1 MKFEVESSDVE
12 RIAAKV
18 VEMIKPVLTGVQRPN
33 EPDVI
38 FDVKGLSEYLRV
50 NPSWVYKAVSLKTV
64 PYFKAGK
71 FPRFRKRDI
80 DRWAEN
86 RAVRPIPT
94 LKMVK
99 TKGTAT

>member
-1 MKFEVESSDVE
+1 MKFEIEPEDIE
-12 RIAAKV
+12 AIARRV
-18 VEMIKPVLTGVQRPN
+18 VEIVKPLVLHQKQD
-33 EPDVI
+33 EKDVI